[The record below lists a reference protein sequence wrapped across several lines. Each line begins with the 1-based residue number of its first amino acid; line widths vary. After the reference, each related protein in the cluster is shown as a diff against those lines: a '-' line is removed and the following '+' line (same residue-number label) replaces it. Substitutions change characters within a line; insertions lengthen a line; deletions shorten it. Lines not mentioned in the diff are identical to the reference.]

1 MPDWH
6 VVSWPLLDAQRPVSE
21 KKYPSSLQAA
31 YRKSRSL
38 LGRTYRK
45 FKPPETR
52 FRLNHMTE
60 QIPNPDSRIFLTE
73 EKDAFGKNRVCLD
86 WRLSSS
92 DIHSIIRSQEI
103 VNEELQKA
111 GLGRLQITMTNKKP
125 PSNLQGGWHHMG
137 TTRMHV
143 NPGKGVVDENCRV
156 HGISNLFIAGPSV
169 FPTCGYAN
177 PVLTIVALAI
187 RLADHIKDKI
197 KKTF

>member
-1 MPDWH
+1 MPDWQ
-6 VVSWPLLDAQRPVSE
+6 VISWPLLNAQRPVSE
-21 KKYPSSLQAA
+21 KKYPSSIQAA
-31 YRKSRSL
+31 YRKIHSL
-38 LGRTYRK
+38 LSRAYRK

-52 FRLNHMTE
+52 FRLNQMTE
-60 QIPNPDSRIFLTE
+60 QIPNPDSRILLVE
-73 EKDAFGKNRVCLD
+73 EKDAFGRNRVCLD

-92 DIHSIIRSQEI
+92 DIRSIIRSQEI
-103 VNEELQKA
+103 INEELQKA
-111 GLGRLQITMTNKKP
+111 GLGRLQITMTKKKL

-143 NPGKGVVDENCRV
+143 NPGKGVVDENCRA

-187 RLADHIKDKI
+187 RLADHVKNK
-197 KKTF
+197 FGN